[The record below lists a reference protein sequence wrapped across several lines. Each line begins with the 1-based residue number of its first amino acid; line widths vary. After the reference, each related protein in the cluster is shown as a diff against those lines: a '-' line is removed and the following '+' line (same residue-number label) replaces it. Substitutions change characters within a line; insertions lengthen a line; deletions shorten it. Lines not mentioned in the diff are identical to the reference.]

1 VGVKEV
7 TWDKGGTVKAGYYD
21 YFYGQGNENHQLK
34 RGIFVHHRIVSAV
47 KGVIC

>member
-7 TWDKGGTVKAGYYD
+7 TWDKGGTVKAGYYY
-21 YFYGQGNENHQLK
+21 YFYGQGNENHQLR
-34 RGIFVHHRIVSAV
+34 RGIFVLHRIVSAV